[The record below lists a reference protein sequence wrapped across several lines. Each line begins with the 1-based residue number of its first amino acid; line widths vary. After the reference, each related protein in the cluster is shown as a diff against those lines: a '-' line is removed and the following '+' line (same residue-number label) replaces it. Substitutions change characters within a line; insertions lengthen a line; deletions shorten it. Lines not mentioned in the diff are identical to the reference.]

1 MGAICLSG
9 GGPGFDLDQA
19 AAENREFLSTRTSE
33 KQEMILLNDRLAAY
47 IEKASAQWICTW
59 CNLKHLD
66 LTHKALAALLST
78 LF

>member
-9 GGPGFDLDQA
+9 GAPGFDLDQA

-47 IEKASAQWICTW
+47 IEKASALAQ
-59 CNLKHLD
+59 NEY
-66 LTHKALAALLST
+66 ALGAI
-78 LF
+78 